1 MKKILSFAL
10 ALAMCIL
17 CFAGCTKIEDDDP
30 NGSGAV
36 IDIYLGTKVYDL
48 DPAIAYTDE
57 NTSKILSLIFEGLM
71 KIDENGKLSN
81 ALMDKYEIITDEKTG
96 ERSMKL
102 SINTTYWS
110 DGSLVQTNDI
120 IYAWK
125 RILDPAFECEA
136 ASLLMGVKGAHAR
149 KMGEIGEDDIG
160 VYSLSKDE
168 MVIEFEENADIDEFL
183 YNLASLALVPVRET
197 KLKSYPDTWSKKS
210 SDLSTNGPFR
220 VRRFSGEAGENIVLE
235 RSKYYYLSNIANNE
249 NIDKYVTPY
258 QIIIHYDTPLDR
270 AVVYDEKAT
279 TDIISML
286 SSRELFYA
294 SNLTSPV
301 LSNFKSSSVKYN
313 DLASTYSY
321 YFNTNS
327 AIGSNAS
334 VRYALSIAL
343 DRNAIAE
350 AVGGGA
356 DAATG
361 LIPGMIFNTKKGT
374 SFRKKGGDIL
384 SSSAKID
391 EAKNILAEAGIDPS
405 TYEEIYLYYI
415 SDSVN
420 DSYQSAEWGYMSK
433 EKTVASYAKKAWE
446 ELGFKVVMKGVPADV
461 YAEVYK
467 SGDYDVIG
475 LDYQMMSAY
484 PIYNLAPF
492 AKAYSGRVSEE
503 DTDSSVIYNAL
514 PHVTGYYNEAY
525 DALIAEAFGTT
536 DQKEKAV
543 KLHEAEELLIK
554 DAPVVPV
561 IFNSDA
567 YVTSGLSEISTN
579 FWGANIFTKAYLNN
593 YVDYLLGTNTTSET
607 EEPAQ

>member
-168 MVIEFEENADIDEFL
+168 MVVEFEEGADIDEFL

-235 RSKYYYLSNIANNE
+235 RSKYYYISQIANNE
-249 NIDKYVTPY
+249 DIDKYVTPY

-286 SSRELFYA
+286 SSRDLFYA

-525 DALIAEAFGTT
+525 DALIAEAFGIA
-536 DQKEKAV
+536 DQKEKAA
-543 KLHEAEELLIK
+543 KLHEAEVLLIK

-579 FWGANIFTKAYLNN
+579 FWGVNMFTKAYLNN

>member
-286 SSRELFYA
+286 SSRDLFYA

-525 DALIAEAFGTT
+525 DVLIAEAFGTT
-536 DQKEKAV
+536 DQKEKVA

-579 FWGANIFTKAYLNN
+579 FWGANMFTKAYLNN

>member
-96 ERSMKL
+96 EKSMKL

-168 MVIEFEENADIDEFL
+168 MVVEFEEGADIDEFL

-235 RSKYYYLSNIANNE
+235 RSKYYYISQIANNE
-249 NIDKYVTPY
+249 DIDKYVTPY

-286 SSRELFYA
+286 SSRDLFYA

-525 DALIAEAFGTT
+525 DTLIAEAFGIT
-536 DQKEKAV
+536 DQKEKVA

-579 FWGANIFTKAYLNN
+579 FWGANMFTKAYLNN

>member
-249 NIDKYVTPY
+249 DIDKYVTPY

-286 SSRELFYA
+286 SSRDLFYA

-525 DALIAEAFGTT
+525 DALIAEAFGIT
-536 DQKEKAV
+536 DQKEKAA

-579 FWGANIFTKAYLNN
+579 FWGANMFTKAYLNN

>member
-249 NIDKYVTPY
+249 DIDKYVTPY

-525 DALIAEAFGTT
+525 DALIAEAFGIT
-536 DQKEKAV
+536 DQKEA

-579 FWGANIFTKAYLNN
+579 FWGANMFTKAYLNN

>member
-286 SSRELFYA
+286 SSRDLFYA

-525 DALIAEAFGTT
+525 DALIAEAFSTT
-536 DQKEKAV
+536 DQKEKAA

-579 FWGANIFTKAYLNN
+579 FWGANMFTKAYLNN

>member
-168 MVIEFEENADIDEFL
+168 MVVEFEEGADIDEFL

-249 NIDKYVTPY
+249 DIDKYVTPY

-286 SSRELFYA
+286 SSRDLFYA

-525 DALIAEAFGTT
+525 DALIAEAFSTT
-536 DQKEKAV
+536 DQKEKAA

-579 FWGANIFTKAYLNN
+579 FWGANMFTKAYLNN

>member
-168 MVIEFEENADIDEFL
+168 MVVEFEEGADIDEFL

-286 SSRELFYA
+286 SSRDLFYA

-525 DALIAEAFGTT
+525 DALIAEAFSTT
-536 DQKEKAV
+536 DQKEKAA

-579 FWGANIFTKAYLNN
+579 FWGANMFTKAYLNN